1 MLSGEVEAIRVIE
14 RGRREIDDVRPSELR
29 YLQRLEKEGRISLSP
44 GSKPSS
50 VVLIA
55 KMHCGVV
62 QAGRKRIY
70 IEPKVPTRNL
80 LYLVESTY
88 ALPKVRFFD
97 EAKYATGQ
105 SFSEFLLHFFYL
117 KVKALLRSGLY
128 RSYASHVENT
138 TSVRGRILIAQT
150 LTRNYANR
158 HRVYCETDEYTVDIL
173 ENQIIRFTLD
183 ATQSLVTGSP
193 LRYLLW
199 KLRAG
204 FADVTMPK
212 HLPLDT
218 FSRVVYHRLNEHYR
232 PVHELCLLFLRHL
245 SLDVPIGRVSFYSFL
260 VNMEALFQEF
270 LFSIMRRSPAFAGMR
285 VERQS
290 ESRIVLKHGT
300 GITGDM
306 SIRPDIRV
314 GNGGSFLIVDA
325 KYKEPLVAHF
335 HRRIPVTPDV
345 YQIVTYCL
353 TNGSPGALVYPKTR
367 QVEEDL
373 AETYKVAG
381 NGATFT
387 LRTIDL
393 SRDLSVLPRVC
404 LQLCKDLYV
413 FAEEEKVA
421 SSLQPGAVTEA

>member
-1 MLSGEVEAIRVIE
+1 MPPREVEAIRVRE
-14 RGRREIDDVRPSELR
+14 RERREIFDLRPNELR
-29 YLQRLEKEGRISLSP
+29 YLQRLEKEKAISLSP
-44 GSKPSS
+44 GSKPDS
-50 VVLIA
+50 VVLTA

-88 ALPKVRFFD
+88 AMPEIRFFD
-97 EAKYATGQ
+97 EAKYATGE

-117 KVKALLRSGLY
+117 KVDALLRSGLY

-138 TSVRGRILIAQT
+138 TSIRGRILIAQT
-150 LTRNYANR
+150 LTRNYADR

-183 ATQSLVTGSP
+183 ATQGLASGSP
-193 LRYLLW
+193 LRYPLR

-204 FADVTMPK
+204 FADVTRPR

-245 SLDVPIGRVSFYSFL
+245 SLDIPIGRVSFYSFL
-260 VNMEALFQEF
+260 VNMEVLFQEF
-270 LFSIMRRSPAFAGMR
+270 LFSIIRRSPAFAGMR

-290 ESRIVLKHGT
+290 ESRILLKRGT
-300 GITGDM
+300 GITGDI
-306 SIRPDIRV
+306 SVRPDVRLR
-314 GNGGSFLIVDA
+314 NGGGFLIIDA

-353 TNGSPGALVYPKTR
+353 TNSSPGALVYPKTR
-367 QVEEDL
+367 QFEEDL
-373 AETYKVAG
+373 AETYEITG
-381 NGATFT
+381 SGATFT

-393 SRDLSVLPRVC
+393 STELSALPRVC
-404 LQLCKDLYV
+404 WQLCRDLYA

-421 SSLQPGAVTEA
+421 VTR